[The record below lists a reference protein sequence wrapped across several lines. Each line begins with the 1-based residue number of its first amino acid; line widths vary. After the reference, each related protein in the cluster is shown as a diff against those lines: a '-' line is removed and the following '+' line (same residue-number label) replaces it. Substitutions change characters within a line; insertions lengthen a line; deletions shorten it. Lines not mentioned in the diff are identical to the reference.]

1 MAHYVKHRHTNCVLH
16 RHNRGIPVW
25 NPSFSKGP
33 VESASTSRVEHA
45 RDAANLIVGS
55 KVLNKLSKL
64 SRCISGVT
72 RSELSKDKVR
82 RPRGS
87 LARSPL
93 DFKYNIKNK
102 L

>member
-1 MAHYVKHRHTNCVLH
+1 MAYYVKHRHTHCVLH

-93 DFKYNIKNK
+93 DF
-102 L
+102 